1 MKAPCGLCGM
11 PTSVYSLGRHQGSRL
26 CQATAQRGRQREQLQ
41 QLQAAQGT
49 RFFSGDQELEMVH
62 QFRYLG
68 RPLSEGDSDWPAL
81 YRNLTRARMHWARF
95 SKLLR
100 SQSLSPR
107 VAGLFYLAVVE
118 TVLLYGS
125 ESWVWSDS
133 MVKAVEGFHN
143 RIVRRLANRMPR
155 LADGEWHY
163 PPISEAFQIVRI
175 MPIQHYINARRAT
188 LRQQVMQRPIWRLCR
203 NTPRTPGSSNHKMWW
218 EQDMV
223 EPSPLEALLSDEV
236 STRRGTSL

>member
-1 MKAPCGLCGM
+1 MSFHAR
-11 PTSVYSLGRHQGSRL
+11 S
-26 CQATAQRGRQREQLQ
+26 
-41 QLQAAQGT
+41 
-49 RFFSGDQELEMVH
+49 
-62 QFRYLG
+62 
-68 RPLSEGDSDWPAL
+68 SETV
-81 YRNLTRARMHWARF
+81 R
-95 SKLLR
+95 
-100 SQSLSPR
+100 LSP
-107 VAGLFYLAVVE
+107 AGTIYFIEPVSGEDALG
-118 TVLLYGS
+118 TVLKAAPQPGPQSQGCRSILFGRG
-125 ESWVWSDS
+125 SWVWSDS

-188 LRQQVMQRPIWRLCR
+188 LRQQVIQRPIWRLCR

-236 STRRGTSL
+236 STSQGTSL